1 MKAAGK
7 RGASTQQVIPTQ
19 TERRP
24 FPASVL
30 VFFPSQ
36 GFGQLQTHRRACLHG
51 ACFLGSCVSP
61 GGPAWWWSQGCIEPV
76 RVRTNPG
83 HINGAASR
91 GQRRVGPGPSAHS
104 SCWNPANRQ
113 VGPPTYRFKRTA
125 EACRTERLMLSGHRQ
140 VFQGP
145 VEA

>member
-7 RGASTQQVIPTQ
+7 HRASTRQVIPNQ

-24 FPASVL
+24 SPTSVL

-36 GFGQLQTHRRACLHG
+36 GFGQLQTHSRACLHG
-51 ACFLGSCVSP
+51 ACLPEFCVPP
-61 GGPAWWWSQGCIEPV
+61 GGPAWWWSQGCIEQI
-76 RVRTNPG
+76 RVRTDPG
-83 HINGAASR
+83 HTDRTASR

-104 SCWNPANRQ
+104 SCWNPANKQ
-113 VGPPTYRFKRTA
+113 VAPPTHRFKRTA
-125 EACRTERLMLSGHRQ
+125 ETCRAERLVLSGHRQ

-145 VEA
+145 AEA